1 MQVSVEKTGDLERR
15 MTVQVPADDVESQIS
30 GRLNNL
36 RGQVRL
42 KGFRPGKVP
51 MNVLRQRYGQQV
63 RDEVLNE
70 LMQQRLQQAIGEQ
83 SMRVAGI
90 TRLEPSAADESADES
105 HFSFVADLE
114 IFPDL
119 PDMDVSD
126 MQIERP
132 VVEVTDADVEDMLET
147 LREQRGDWEKADR
160 AAAKDDRVK
169 ISYVAQLGDERVP
182 EMGEHELTPRL
193 GRLESFPAL
202 EKALMGASA
211 GDEQSLELT
220 FPDNYRQAKL
230 AGQTAQVEL
239 KIKAVE
245 APVLPELNDAFAE
258 SFGIEGGMDKMR
270 QDVRRNLEREMRQT
284 VTNRLKE
291 RVTEALLERFSDLPL
306 PKTGVQQEAQQ
317 MQAQLMQQQQQA
329 GQRAELP
336 LELFMEGAER
346 RLRLGLLMAELAR
359 QNEVKIDADR
369 VTKRLEEI
377 AETYDSPAEVIEMY
391 RGNAQAMDQIEN
403 MVLEEQ
409 VLDLVVEKAQ
419 VTDQA
424 MTFKDLMEPK

>member
-15 MTVQVPADDVESQIS
+15 MTVQVPAEDIESQIS
-30 GRLNNL
+30 GRLNTL

-63 RDEVLNE
+63 RDEVLGE

-83 SMRVAGI
+83 AMRVAGI
-90 TRLEPSAADESADES
+90 TRLEPSAADDAADQS
-105 HFSFVADLE
+105 HFSFIADLE
-114 IFPDL
+114 IFPEL
-119 PDMDVSD
+119 PELDVSD
-126 MQIERP
+126 IKIERP
-132 VVEVTDADVEDMLET
+132 VVEVTESDVDDMLET
-147 LREQRGDWEKADR
+147 LREQRGDWEKVER

-169 ISYVAQLGDERVP
+169 IAYVARVGDERVP

-220 FPDNYRQAKL
+220 FPENYRQAKL
-230 AGQTAQVEL
+230 AGKTAQVEL
-239 KIKAVE
+239 KIKSVE
-245 APVLPELNDAFAE
+245 APKLPTLDDAFAE
-258 SFGIEGGMDKMR
+258 SFGIEGGLSQMR

-291 RVTEALLERFSDLPL
+291 RVTEALLTRFADLPL

-317 MQAQLMQQQQQA
+317 MKAQLQQQQQQA

-359 QNEVKIDADR
+359 QHDVKIDADR
-369 VTKRLEEI
+369 VTARLEEI

-391 RGNAQAMDQIEN
+391 RNNAQAMDQIEN

-409 VLDLVVEKAQ
+409 VLDLVTEEAQ

-424 MTFKDLMEPK
+424 MTFKALMEPA

>member
-132 VVEVTDADVEDMLET
+132 VVEVTDADVGDMLET